1 MDQGVDDLFP
11 LLAFNPK
18 ISPQSAQRPQR
29 ATVSQR
35 IRETR
40 LFRNFWISSRHFT
53 FEGLKYLGF
62 LCVLC
67 VLCGSNARSG
77 FNRRRN
83 SPCARLR
90 R

>member
-29 ATVSQR
+29 ATVFQR

-40 LFRNFWISSRHFT
+40 LFRNFRISSRHLT
-53 FEGLKYLGF
+53 IEGRKYRGF
-62 LCVLC
+62 LCAPT
-67 VLCGSNARSG
+67 ARPLVPASFAVQMQCLG
-77 FNRRRN
+77 
-83 SPCARLR
+83 
-90 R
+90 